1 MLLFQVLDN
10 DKGMIGEEKDPSI
23 VDPNDGRTPGSKQ
36 KSGCCS

>member
-23 VDPNDGRTPGSKQ
+23 VDPNGGPTEPKQ